1 MNTSNI
7 NQDLQLSSISES
19 SKLYDRD
26 FYLWT
31 QTTAKLL
38 KEKQLDMVDFDNLI
52 EEIES
57 MGKSERKELKSRL
70 TVLIEHLLKIKFW
83 QSEKAN
89 NARGWRQTIVEQRRQ
104 IEYLLSD
111 SPSLKGLLA
120 EIWFECYVNARKD
133 IIKKYELDAEIF
145 PTEPAFSLE
154 DILNEDY
161 IPE

>member
-1 MNTSNI
+1 MNPE
-7 NQDLQLSSISES
+7 LQLKSISDT

-26 FYLWT
+26 FYLWL
-31 QTTAKLL
+31 QIQAKLL
-38 KEKQLDMVDFDNLI
+38 RERKLEDVDFESLI

-57 MGKSERKELKSRL
+57 MGRSEKKELKSRL
-70 TVLIEHLLKIKFW
+70 TTLIEHLLKIHYW

-111 SPSLKGLLA
+111 SPSLRAFLA
-120 EIWFECYVNARKD
+120 EIWRECYVNARKD
-133 IIKKYELDAEIF
+133 LIKKYELDAETF
-145 PTEPAFSLE
+145 PSEPAFSLE

>member
-1 MNTSNI
+1 MNS
-7 NQDLQLSSISES
+7 DLQVNFISNPSE
-19 SKLYDRD
+19 LYDTD

-38 KEKQLDMVDFDNLI
+38 KERKLDRVDFENLI

-57 MGKSERKELKSRL
+57 MGRRDKKELKSRL
-70 TVLIEHLLKIKFW
+70 TTLIEHLLKITYW

-104 IEYLLSD
+104 IQYLLED
-111 SPSLKGLLA
+111 SPSLRGLLA
-120 EIWFECYVNARKD
+120 EIWIECYVNARKD
-133 IIKKYELDAEIF
+133 ALNKYELEAEIF
-145 PTEPAFSLE
+145 PSEPVFSLE